1 MSKKKLSNKKKMD
14 KKAPTAPKATSFH
27 EQYQH
32 DKLRDS
38 IVEAIRIIKKDDEE
52 SKKIE
57 IKNDHLSQ
65 GLIQILHLFFD
76 VIMLLLGIAI
86 LSALAYTVMDAR
98 EPRGLLGVSICWGV
112 FAVDTVLY
120 LLVEFYRKQAS
131 KNRFVKVIPWVVVI
145 TIGLVFLYA
154 LWKNQTLLFALSIAL
169 ILIIL
174 FDFCWIAK
182 KSLNSEKDRTFLVSY
197 FSAITG
203 IAALVVSVIALV
215 VSLQS

>member
-1 MSKKKLSNKKKMD
+1 MSKKRLSNKKKD
-14 KKAPTAPKATSFH
+14 KKAPIAPKTTSFH

-52 SKKIE
+52 SKKVE

-76 VIMLLLGIAI
+76 IIMLLLGIAV
-86 LSALAYTVMDAR
+86 LSVLAYTVIDAR
-98 EPRGLLGVSICWGV
+98 EPSVLLGVSICWGV
-112 FAVDTVLY
+112 FAVDIVLY
-120 LLVEFYRKQAS
+120 LLVEFYRKHNS
-131 KNRFVKVIPWVVVI
+131 KNRLRKIIPWVVIVLI
-145 TIGLVFLYA
+145 ASVFLYA
-154 LWKNQTLLFALSIAL
+154 FLFNKALLFALSIAL
-169 ILIIL
+169 VLIVL
-174 FDFCWIAK
+174 FGFCCIAK
-182 KSLNSEKDRTFLVSY
+182 KSLNTENDRTYLVSY

-215 VSLQS
+215 VSLRS